1 MTRIIAGNLGSL
13 RLKPAAKV
21 TRPTADRVK
30 ESVFSKL
37 ESMGVIEGA
46 RVLDLFA
53 GTGALGLEAIS
64 RGASALTL
72 VEKNAQA
79 LAVLKS
85 NVQLVQESLA
95 RQKIEAEIT
104 ISHSDAGKFLLGVTP
119 KSFDLVFVDPPYE
132 LADSEIYE
140 IIQKLLS
147 SMASGALLVVER
159 SAKSNRLEVGGL
171 ELLDY
176 RLYGDT
182 KVWFFRKP

>member
-37 ESMGVIEGA
+37 ESMDVIEDA

-64 RGASALTL
+64 RGASTLTL
-72 VEKNAQA
+72 VEKNTQA
-79 LAVLKS
+79 LSVLKS
-85 NVQLVQESLA
+85 NVQLVQESLVKQNIA
-95 RQKIEAEIT
+95 VKIS

-132 LADSEIYE
+132 LSDSELHE

-147 SMASGALLVVER
+147 SMAGGAVLVVER
-159 SAKSNRLEVGGL
+159 SAKSDLLEVEGL
-171 ELLDY
+171 ELFDEK
-176 RLYGDT
+176 LYGDT
-182 KVWFFRKP
+182 KVWFYRKP